1 MSELLVRTAA
11 DGRLVGMVDLR
22 VGGSAEDA
30 IAEAEARG
38 AVELWAYG
46 DELAAHGFEPADGY
60 VRLRAEL
67 LPPGE
72 PIDETADLDR
82 IVALLDRCYVGLWGH
97 WRPDRDAVARAVGRP
112 DLHHLVLA
120 DDGLCRVD
128 VADRAIDAPGVVPDA
143 RSPEQYAQLVLGA
156 CALLGPGPATIES
169 WGDPSAT
176 IAAYEALG
184 FRIEDRLQGWRRSLR
199 PPSVSR

>member
-1 MSELLVRTAA
+1 MSELLVRAAA

-46 DELAAHGFEPADGY
+46 HELAAHGFEGADGY
-60 VRLRAEL
+60 VRLRAEV
-67 LPPGE
+67 LPAGAPL
-72 PIDETADLDR
+72 DETGELDR
-82 IVALLDRCYVGLWGH
+82 IVALLERCYVGLWGH
-97 WRPDRDAVARAVGRP
+97 WRPDPDAVARSVGRT
-112 DLHHLVLA
+112 DLHHLVLG

-128 VADRAIDAPGVVPDA
+128 MADRAIDAPGVAPEA
-143 RSPEQYAQLVLGA
+143 RSPERYAQLVLGA

-184 FRIEDRLQGWRRSLR
+184 FRVEDRLQGWRRSLR